1 MTKTTPIE
9 IKDKKKVAAIYC
21 RVSTEEQSS
30 KDENSLNVQ
39 ESTLRKYCLDQGLI
53 VNEEF
58 IYVDRE

>member
-1 MTKTTPIE
+1 MDMTKTTPIE

-39 ESTLRKYCLDQGLI
+39 ESTLRKYCLDQG
-53 VNEEF
+53 
-58 IYVDRE
+58 